1 MKVDNASIYTQNL
14 AGSNSAKDIKES
26 EQSFDTVLENE
37 IKTSGIKAEDIKD
50 WSDLYTYIG
59 DRQQEKLGQTFA
71 NEEAAKKHFLIT
83 TASFVS
89 RIILI
94 NQQNPNGSQ
103 EDFGYFF
110 SRPDL
115 WQEAS
120 SYGNTDEIKQ
130 ELINTISLLQS
141 DIGLAWL
148 PSKESYEEFKARKQ
162 EGADFLKDI
171 YKELFNEEP
180 VIPKYETLI
189 GEGAESGIDIS
200 TAIKEFLNKPFEN
213 EEEEELIEL
222 IKELYKDKE
231 KQESTSKESKIQES
245 ELKTLQ
251 DIGLK
256 ESFDIEKLALK
267 ERFTKEKQSI
277 DNFSL
282 SLLLQSF

>member
-1 MKVDNASIYTQNL
+1 MKIDNSSIYTQNL
-14 AGSNSAKDIKES
+14 AGLNSAKDIKES

-83 TASFVS
+83 AASFVS
-89 RIILI
+89 RILLI

-180 VIPKYETLI
+180 VVPKFETLV
-189 GEGAESGIDIS
+189 GEGAGSGIDIS
-200 TAIKEFLNKPFEN
+200 AAIKEFLNKPFEN
-213 EEEEELIEL
+213 EEEDELIEL

-231 KQESTSKESKIQES
+231 KQESKIQES

-256 ESFDIEKLALK
+256 ESFSIEKLALK
-267 ERFTKEKQSI
+267 ERFTKEQE
-277 DNFSL
+277 SL
-282 SLLLQSF
+282 RTYSLNVLLQSL

>member
-14 AGSNSAKDIKES
+14 AELNSAKATKES

-37 IKTSGIKAEDIKD
+37 TKTSGIKAEDIKD
-50 WSDLYTYIG
+50 WSDL
-59 DRQQEKLGQTFA
+59 
-71 NEEAAKKHFLIT
+71 KKHFLIT
-83 TASFVS
+83 AASFVS
-89 RIILI
+89 RILLI

-180 VIPKYETLI
+180 IVPKYETLI
-189 GEGAESGIDIS
+189 GGGASSIDIS
-200 TAIKEFLNKPFEN
+200 AAIKEFLNKPFEN
-213 EEEEELIEL
+213 EEEDELIEL
-222 IKELYKDKE
+222 IKELYKE
-231 KQESTSKESKIQES
+231 NQESTSKESKIQES

-277 DNFSL
+277 ENFSL
-282 SLLLQSF
+282 SLLLQSL

>member
-83 TASFVS
+83 AASFVS
-89 RIILI
+89 RILLI

-180 VIPKYETLI
+180 IVPKYETLI
-189 GEGAESGIDIS
+189 GGGASSIDIS
-200 TAIKEFLNKPFEN
+200 AAIKEFLNKPFEN
-213 EEEEELIEL
+213 EEEDELIEL
-222 IKELYKDKE
+222 IKELYKE
-231 KQESTSKESKIQES
+231 KQEGKEEKSEIQEIK
-245 ELKTLQ
+245 LKDTN
-251 DIGLK
+251 LK

-277 DNFSL
+277 ENFSL
-282 SLLLQSF
+282 SLLLQSL

>member
-1 MKVDNASIYTQNL
+1 MKIESSNIYTQNL
-14 AGSNSAKDIKES
+14 AGLNSAKAIKENN
-26 EQSFDTVLENE
+26 ENFDVILENE
-37 IKTSGIKAEDIKD
+37 LKTKTIKAEDIKNG
-50 WSDLYTYIG
+50 SDLDEYLMFKYIG
-59 DRQQEKLGQTFA
+59 ELGHERGTGVW
-71 NEEAAKKHFLIT
+71 FL
-83 TASFVS
+83 SMVS
-89 RIILI
+89 AIQVAIDKY
-94 NQQNPNGSQ
+94 GSG
-103 EDFGYFF
+103 DN
-110 SRPDL
+110 DL
-115 WQEAS
+115 WPSIEKS
-120 SYGNTDEIKQ
+120 RENYKSIDDLKQ
-130 ELINTISLLQS
+130 DIINRISIIQS
-141 DIGLAWL
+141 DRYDYT
-148 PSKESYEEFKARKQ
+148 PPNKSKAEYEMQKQ
-162 EGADFLKDI
+162 DTINALSEI

-282 SLLLQSF
+282 SLLLQSL

>member
-83 TASFVS
+83 AASFVS
-89 RIILI
+89 RILLI

-180 VIPKYETLI
+180 VVPKFETLV
-189 GEGAESGIDIS
+189 GEGAGSGIDIS
-200 TAIKEFLNKPFEN
+200 AAIKEFLNKPFEN
-213 EEEEELIEL
+213 EEEDELIEL
-222 IKELYKDKE
+222 IKELYKYKE
-231 KQESTSKESKIQES
+231 KQESKIQES

-277 DNFSL
+277 ENFSL
-282 SLLLQSF
+282 SLLLQSL

>member
-26 EQSFDTVLENE
+26 EQSFDTVLE
-37 IKTSGIKAEDIKD
+37 
-50 WSDLYTYIG
+50 G

-89 RIILI
+89 RILLI

-180 VIPKYETLI
+180 IVPKYETLI
-189 GEGAESGIDIS
+189 GGGASSIDIS
-200 TAIKEFLNKPFEN
+200 AAIKEFLNKPFEN
-213 EEEEELIEL
+213 EEEDELIEL
-222 IKELYKDKE
+222 IKELYKE
-231 KQESTSKESKIQES
+231 KQEGKEEKSEIQEIK
-245 ELKTLQ
+245 LKDTN
-251 DIGLK
+251 LK

-277 DNFSL
+277 ENFSL
-282 SLLLQSF
+282 SLLLQSL

>member
-83 TASFVS
+83 AASFVS
-89 RIILI
+89 RILLI

-180 VIPKYETLI
+180 IVPKYETLI
-189 GEGAESGIDIS
+189 GGGASSIDIS
-200 TAIKEFLNKPFEN
+200 AAIKEFLNKPFEN
-213 EEEEELIEL
+213 EEEDELIEL
-222 IKELYKDKE
+222 IKELYKE
-231 KQESTSKESKIQES
+231 KQEGKEEKSEIQEIK
-245 ELKTLQ
+245 LKDTN
-251 DIGLK
+251 LK
-256 ESFDIEKLALK
+256 ESFDIEKLALR
-267 ERFTKEKQSI
+267 ERFTKEQE
-277 DNFSL
+277 SL
-282 SLLLQSF
+282 RTYSLNVLLQSL

>member
-180 VIPKYETLI
+180 IVPKYETLI
-189 GEGAESGIDIS
+189 GGGASSIDIS
-200 TAIKEFLNKPFEN
+200 AAIKEFLNKPFEN
-213 EEEEELIEL
+213 EEEYELIEL
-222 IKELYKDKE
+222 IKELYKE
-231 KQESTSKESKIQES
+231 KQEGKEEKSEIQEIK
-245 ELKTLQ
+245 LKDTN
-251 DIGLK
+251 LK

-277 DNFSL
+277 ENFSL
-282 SLLLQSF
+282 SLLLQSL

>member
-1 MKVDNASIYTQNL
+1 MKIDSSSIYTQNL

-141 DIGLAWL
+141 DTGIAWL
-148 PSKESYEEFKARKQ
+148 PSNESYEEFKARKQ
-162 EGADFLKDI
+162 EGADFLKEI

-180 VIPKYETLI
+180 IVPKYETLI
-189 GEGAESGIDIS
+189 GGGASSIDIS
-200 TAIKEFLNKPFEN
+200 AAIKEFLNKPFEN
-213 EEEEELIEL
+213 EEEDELIEL
-222 IKELYKDKE
+222 IKELYKE
-231 KQESTSKESKIQES
+231 KQEGKEEKSEIQEIK
-245 ELKTLQ
+245 LKDTN
-251 DIGLK
+251 LK

-277 DNFSL
+277 ENFSL
-282 SLLLQSF
+282 SLLLQSL

>member
-1 MKVDNASIYTQNL
+1 MKIDNSSIYTQNL
-14 AGSNSAKDIKES
+14 AGLNSAKDIKES

-83 TASFVS
+83 AASFVS
-89 RIILI
+89 RILLI

-148 PSKESYEEFKARKQ
+148 PSNESYEEFKARKQ
-162 EGADFLKDI
+162 EGADFLKEI
-171 YKELFNEEP
+171 YKELFNEESVVP
-180 VIPKYETLI
+180 EFETL
-189 GEGAESGIDIS
+189 GEESSINIS
-200 TAIKEFLNKPFEN
+200 AAIQEFLSKPYEKEEDVLKFIKDLDKQNQEEPSVEILGIKER
-213 EEEEELIEL
+213 I
-222 IKELYKDKE
+222 YK
-231 KQESTSKESKIQES
+231 QN
-245 ELKTLQ
+245 
-251 DIGLK
+251 
-256 ESFDIEKLALK
+256 EKLKSENL
-267 ERFTKEKQSI
+267 
-277 DNFSL
+277 N
-282 SLLLQSF
+282 LLLQNI

>member
-1 MKVDNASIYTQNL
+1 MKIDNASIYTQNL
-14 AGSNSAKDIKES
+14 AGLNSAKDIKES

-83 TASFVS
+83 AASFVS
-89 RIILI
+89 RILLI

-180 VIPKYETLI
+180 VVPKFETLV
-189 GEGAESGIDIS
+189 GEGAGSGIDIS
-200 TAIKEFLNKPFEN
+200 AAIKEFLNKPFEN
-213 EEEEELIEL
+213 EEEDELIEL

-231 KQESTSKESKIQES
+231 KQESKIQES

-256 ESFDIEKLALK
+256 ESFSIEKLALK
-267 ERFTKEKQSI
+267 ERFTKEQE
-277 DNFSL
+277 SL
-282 SLLLQSF
+282 RTYSLNVLLQSL

>member
-1 MKVDNASIYTQNL
+1 MKIDSSSIYTQNL

-141 DIGLAWL
+141 DTGIAWL
-148 PSKESYEEFKARKQ
+148 PSNESYEEFKARKQ
-162 EGADFLKDI
+162 EGADFLKEI

-180 VIPKYETLI
+180 IVPKYETLI
-189 GEGAESGIDIS
+189 GGGASSIDIS
-200 TAIKEFLNKPFEN
+200 AAIKEFLNKPFEN
-213 EEEEELIEL
+213 EEEDELIEL
-222 IKELYKDKE
+222 IKELYKE
-231 KQESTSKESKIQES
+231 KQEGKEEKSEIQEIK
-245 ELKTLQ
+245 LKDTN
-251 DIGLK
+251 LK

-267 ERFTKEKQSI
+267 ERFTKEKQ
-277 DNFSL
+277 
-282 SLLLQSF
+282 

>member
-89 RIILI
+89 RILLI

-180 VIPKYETLI
+180 IVPKYETLI
-189 GEGAESGIDIS
+189 GGGASSIDIS
-200 TAIKEFLNKPFEN
+200 AAIKEFLNKPFEN
-213 EEEEELIEL
+213 EEEDELIEL
-222 IKELYKDKE
+222 IKELYKE
-231 KQESTSKESKIQES
+231 NQESTSKESKIQES

-256 ESFDIEKLALK
+256 ESFDIEKLALR

-277 DNFSL
+277 ENFSL
-282 SLLLQSF
+282 SLLLQSL

>member
-83 TASFVS
+83 AASFVS
-89 RIILI
+89 RILLI

-180 VIPKYETLI
+180 IVPKYETLI
-189 GEGAESGIDIS
+189 GGGASSIDIS
-200 TAIKEFLNKPFEN
+200 AAIKEFLNKPFEN
-213 EEEEELIEL
+213 EEEDELIEL

-231 KQESTSKESKIQES
+231 KQESKIQES

-277 DNFSL
+277 ENFSL
-282 SLLLQSF
+282 SLLLQSL